1 MLSSILHATHTKCS
15 GCHTSPSAVII
26 YRIGKKE
33 AQGEQESF
41 YSFHFVCIFATI
53 LILWVQTLNL
63 FLLCSLLN
71 LQHIS
76 FNACQLV
83 YVTCTFP
90 TMHLLQEAQWPF
102 AVVRTP
108 ILSKSELSP
117 PSRSSIVSVFL
128 LTVEAFASEP
138 AVPLLLLSL
147 FTCGPPSV
155 FFFTDCFCLHGGG
168 VVEDTGS

>member
-1 MLSSILHATHTKCS
+1 MHVNFML
-15 GCHTSPSAVII
+15 
-26 YRIGKKE
+26 
-33 AQGEQESF
+33 
-41 YSFHFVCIFATI
+41 
-53 LILWVQTLNL
+53 
-63 FLLCSLLN
+63 
-71 LQHIS
+71 
-76 FNACQLV
+76 FNV
-83 YVTCTFP
+83 YVTCCTFP

-117 PSRSSIVSVFL
+117 PSRSSIASVFL

-138 AVPLLLLSL
+138 AVLLLSS

-168 VVEDTGS
+168 VVVDTGS